1 MLQPEKPVTFRSTFN
16 KVLCIV
22 AWAALAVVLVVVLVT
37 PGALERPF
45 IPLGLVA
52 VAAIVWAL
60 LWSPHLRV
68 DDDAVTIANVLR
80 EIRVPWAALIEV
92 DTKYSLT
99 LRVPGKLYSATAA
112 PAPGQV
118 VGLRA
123 SRAHRGRAASRGDLV
138 RPGDLASTDSGQAAN
153 LVRSRWDRLREA
165 GAIETGVAA
174 TTPVGIRPR
183 TAQIATVVAAVAVLI
198 AGILLS

>member
-1 MLQPEKPVTFRSTFN
+1 MQQLETSVTFRSTFN

-22 AWAALAVVLVVVLVT
+22 AWAALAAVLVVVLVT
-37 PGALERPF
+37 PGALERPL
-45 IPLGLVA
+45 IPLGLAA
-52 VAAIVWAL
+52 VAAIVWAV

-68 DDDAVTIANVLR
+68 DDEAVTIANVLR

-92 DTKYSLT
+92 DTKFSLT
-99 LRVPGKLYSATAA
+99 LRVPGKLFSATAA

-123 SRAHRGRAASRGDLV
+123 SRSHRGRDASRGDLV
-138 RPGDLASTDSGQAAN
+138 RPGDLASTDSGRAAE
-153 LVRSRWDRLREA
+153 LVRERWDRLREA

-183 TAQIATVVAAVAVLI
+183 FAQIATVVLAVGVLLT
-198 AGILLS
+198 GVLVR